1 MKVLLLQ
8 RVENLGHRG
17 DMMNVSDGYARNFLI
32 PRKLATPATEGVE
45 AYATRLRQDEDK
57 RRELENAQLAETREK
72 LAAVSCTIS
81 RKAGDDEKLFGS
93 VTPADVAD
101 ALNRQGFSIEKRKV
115 TLDDPIKALGVF
127 TVKIKLSPD
136 HEADVKVWV
145 VREAETA

>member
-8 RVENLGHRG
+8 RVENLGFRG
-17 DMMNVSDGYARNFLI
+17 DLKNVSDGYARNFLI

-45 AYATRLRQDEDK
+45 AYAQRLREDEEK
-57 RRELENAQLAETREK
+57 RRVIENAQLAETKDK

-93 VTPADVAD
+93 VTSADVAD

-115 TLDDPIKALGVF
+115 VLDEPIKALGVF
-127 TVKIKLSPD
+127 TVKVRLSPE

-145 VREAETA
+145 VREPEKA